1 MSPPLGHI
9 CCVCGCALKLMVFPH
24 FLVLRT
30 NEEQESGE
38 VCSVTEAELGKVP
51 PSPYFEAAFSQA
63 D

>member
-1 MSPPLGHI
+1 M
-9 CCVCGCALKLMVFPH
+9 AFPH